1 MVTSYDTAK
10 DPTGRQVPVITA
22 AKLKDFGNSE
32 LRRNGV
38 ETVSAAMKSRRADV
52 SERLYVNSVRNLD
65 TLPKTAQIV

>member
-1 MVTSYDTAK
+1 
-10 DPTGRQVPVITA
+10 VPVITA